1 MLVNVAHLI
10 IAAGVLASVEVEVET
25 VDRVQNGWI
34 VIKGYENDLTPIL
47 TLVADVHVL
56 DIFVAAEPLSVT
68 VDGLTYRSHNVTGT
82 ANGMAFRATADDEEI
97 ENVFEEDEIEVRD
110 NVVYLMAA

>member
-10 IAAGVLASVEVEVET
+10 IAAGVLASVEVEIEA
-25 VDRVQNGWI
+25 VDRVRNGWI

-56 DIFVAAEPLSVT
+56 DIIVAAEPLSVT

-82 ANGMAFRATADDEEI
+82 ANGMAFRATTDDDEEI

-110 NVVYLMAA
+110 NVYSMAA